1 MGHKIFQKNNIT
13 ILLMPQGFGGLE
25 KPVVAGIIM
34 TLFIPISTGMTRSR
48 PFSDNPFIPPI
59 LGGVVRPCLH
69 GNLPFHGFDLIRPG
83 CMAPLGCMAKVSHP
97 LVDGDGAT
105 WSPIQVIP
113 FITIPSM
120 CTLITMAHEIS
131 IEEISQAPA
140 R

>member
-1 MGHKIFQKNNIT
+1 
-13 ILLMPQGFGGLE
+13 MPQGFGGLE

-34 TLFIPISTGMTRSR
+34 TLFTPISTGMTRSR
-48 PFSDNPFIPPI
+48 QFLDSPFIPPI
-59 LGGVVRPCLH
+59 LGGVVRPCHH
-69 GNLPFHGFDLIRPG
+69 GNLPFHGFDLIRRG

-113 FITIPSM
+113 FITIPLM
-120 CTLITMAHEIS
+120 CILIIMVHAIS
-131 IEEISQAPA
+131 IEETNQPPA